1 MDEVIGHGSYAVVKK
16 LKFRGLECVGKKM
29 HDILYLNATPQQR
42 EDMLTRFQGECEL
55 LSRLHHPC
63 IVQFMGVYFEE
74 GTPLPILVMERL
86 HSTLA
91 ATIDRYGV
99 LPDQI
104 SYDILCDVSLGLRY
118 LHEHSPPIVHRDLSA
133 NNVLLTPHMSGKI
146 SDLGV
151 AKMLNLSPAQMT
163 QLVQTKA
170 PGTPC
175 YMPPE
180 ALSSRPKYDT
190 KIDIYS
196 MGVMLIHVFCGE
208 WPFPAEVFQPDP
220 RNPDN
225 MVAVTEVERRAEFLR
240 KIGDDHPLT
249 PLMRRCLSN
258 NPNHRPDVA
267 QLYAQLSEVKGQL
280 PVAAETKI
288 ELVQQLQ
295 SLQNEMVGARKALE
309 DQKREVEEQKRE
321 VEALK
326 REKLEK
332 ARLTEE
338 IETLRRQLLNVSLGS
353 FAESAVST
361 SQKTDEVSCCQIV
374 PNSFVY

>member
-1 MDEVIGHGSYAVVKK
+1 M
-16 LKFRGLECVGKKM
+16 GKKM

-74 GTPLPILVMERL
+74 GTPLPVLVMERL

-104 SYDILCDVSLGLRY
+104 SYGILCDVSLGLRY
-118 LHEHSPPIVHRDLSA
+118 LHEHSPLIVHRDLSV

-163 QLVQTKA
+163 QLVHTKA

-180 ALSSRPKYDT
+180 ALSSRPKYNT

-208 WPFPAEVFQPDP
+208 WPFPTDAFQQDP
-220 RNPDN
+220 QNPTHL
-225 MVAVTEVERRAEFLR
+225 VPVTEVERRAEFIR

-249 PLMRRCLSN
+249 PLTHRCLSN
-258 NPNHRPDVA
+258 DYSLRPNAA
-267 QLYAQLSEVKGQL
+267 QIHAQLSEVKGRF
-280 PVAAETKI
+280 PAMAETRI
-288 ELVQQLQ
+288 ELV
-295 SLQNEMVGARKALE
+295 
-309 DQKREVEEQKRE
+309 
-321 VEALK
+321 
-326 REKLEK
+326 
-332 ARLTEE
+332 
-338 IETLRRQLLNVSLGS
+338 
-353 FAESAVST
+353 
-361 SQKTDEVSCCQIV
+361 
-374 PNSFVY
+374 